1 MNNIMNNIPKIVAIL
16 PAWNE
21 QNMIGLSIA
30 STKDIVYQ
38 YIVLIKKGT
47 NDKTLEIVNYVKEKW
62 NLNIIV
68 IESDLKLRE
77 RRKYAVEISK
87 HYADYYLIQDGDEIY
102 FNNSGLNNDTQTILK
117 LIRAGFTFC
126 LTSIVFLEK
135 DFLHTPKD
143 ENQIWLTPHPFLFKN
158 TPDIYW
164 PEIGDMPSYDPNNS
178 YHKIYNTGE
187 RNNPFKFDCKIKD
200 YRRVFL
206 REMFTQWH
214 DSDFNGT
221 IEEYADKYHYT
232 VLWYRENVDK
242 NLSLEEIIKMD
253 EQHINSDN
261 NIKYKWHKLYDEN
274 LYFKYPNIINKC
286 IELGLNEGIN
296 NINNIKYLDFL

>member
-1 MNNIMNNIPKIVAIL
+1 MSINKPKIVSIM
-16 PAWNE
+16 PVWNE
-21 QNMIGLSIA
+21 QQMIALSIA

-47 NDKTLEIVNYVKEKW
+47 YDKTREVLNYIKENW
-62 NLNIIV
+62 NLNMII
-68 IESDLKLRE
+68 IESELKLRE
-77 RRKYAVEISK
+77 RRKYAIEISK
-87 HYADYYLIQDGDEIY
+87 DYADYYLIQDADEIY

-117 LIRAGFTFC
+117 LIRSGYTFC

-158 TPDIYW
+158 TSDIYW
-164 PEIGDMPSYDPNNS
+164 PDIGDMPAYDPNNS

-200 YRRVFL
+200 YKRVFL

-221 IEEYADKYHYT
+221 IEEYADLNHYT
-232 VLWYRENVDK
+232 VKWYRENIDK
-242 NLSLEEIIKMD
+242 NLSLDEIINMD
-253 EQHINSDN
+253 EKHVNSNDEN
-261 NIKYKWHKLYDEN
+261 KYKWHKIYDEQ
-274 LYFKYPNIINKC
+274 LYFKYPIIIKKC
-286 IELGLNEGIN
+286 IELGYNEGIKELDYLK
-296 NINNIKYLDFL
+296 ILDFI

>member
-1 MNNIMNNIPKIVAIL
+1 MSINKPKIVSIM
-16 PAWNE
+16 PVWNE
-21 QNMIGLSIA
+21 QQMIALSIA

-38 YIVLIKKGT
+38 YIILIKKG
-47 NDKTLEIVNYVKEKW
+47 NYDKTLEVINYIKDNW
-62 NLNIIV
+62 NLNMII
-68 IESDLKLRE
+68 IESELKLRE
-77 RRKYAVEISK
+77 RRKYAIEISK
-87 HYADYYLIQDGDEIY
+87 DYADYYLIQDADEIY

-117 LIRAGFTFC
+117 LIRSGYTFC

-158 TPDIYW
+158 TSDIYW
-164 PEIGDMPSYDPNNS
+164 PDIGDMPAYDPNNS

-200 YRRVFL
+200 YKRVFL

-221 IEEYADKYHYT
+221 IEEYADLNHYT
-232 VLWYRENVDK
+232 VKWYRENIDK
-242 NLSLEEIIKMD
+242 NLSLDEIINMD
-253 EQHINSDN
+253 EKHVNSNDEN
-261 NIKYKWHKLYDEN
+261 KYKWHKIYDEQ
-274 LYFKYPNIINKC
+274 LYFKYPIIIKKC
-286 IELGLNEGIN
+286 IELGYNEGIKELDYLK
-296 NINNIKYLDFL
+296 ILDFI

>member
-1 MNNIMNNIPKIVAIL
+1 MSIKKPKIVSIV
-16 PAWNE
+16 PVWNE
-21 QNMIGLSIA
+21 QQMIALSIA

-38 YIVLIKKGT
+38 YIILIKKGT
-47 NDKTLEIVNYVKEKW
+47 YDKTLEVLNVIKEKW
-62 NLNIIV
+62 NLNMII

-87 HYADYYLIQDGDEIY
+87 DYADYYLIQDGDEIY
-102 FNNSGLNNDTQTILK
+102 FNNSGLNNDTKTILK
-117 LIRAGFTFC
+117 LINEGYTFC
-126 LTSIVFLEK
+126 LTSIIFLEK

-164 PEIGDMPSYDPNNS
+164 PDVGDMPSYNPNNS

-200 YRRVFL
+200 YKRVFL
-206 REMFTQWH
+206 REMFTPWH

-242 NLSLEEIIKMD
+242 NLTLDEIIKRD
-253 EQHINSDN
+253 EEYVNSNDTN
-261 NIKYKWHKLYDEN
+261 KYKWHKIYDEH
-274 LYFKYPNIINKC
+274 LYFKYPIIIKKC
-286 IELGLNEGIN
+286 IKLGLIEGIKS
-296 NINNIKYLDFL
+296 IDYLKYLDSI